1 MEDIKQRIKS
11 FVQKMDSDIS
21 DDDYLDLMIDDVIS
35 RFIIYTNRLQ
45 LLDDDEDNYEDVIPQ
60 IIESTLAKVVVEV
73 HKSVSELVDAD
84 TNQISSMSD
93 GQQSVSYAQGVQQF
107 LSSASDAD
115 VFSSAKGLIIK
126 FRMPTVVK
134 SNEDSTVF

>member
-11 FVQKMDSDIS
+11 FVQIMDSDIS

-84 TNQISSMSD
+84 TNRISSMSD

-115 VFSSAKGLIIK
+115 IFSSAKGLINK
-126 FRMPTVVK
+126 FRIPTVVK
-134 SNEDSTVF
+134 SNEDSKVF

>member
-11 FVQKMDSDIS
+11 FVQIMDSDIS

-84 TNQISSMSD
+84 TNRISSMSD

-115 VFSSAKGLIIK
+115 IFSSAKGLINK
-126 FRMPTVVK
+126 FRIPTVVK
-134 SNEDSTVF
+134 ANEDSKVF